1 MATKN
6 GGPRPGA
13 GRKPKADKYVAD
25 INKAEK
31 KIRDKL
37 PDIVDAQ
44 IGLAL
49 GVVVK
54 EFNPITQEDYFYKT
68 VPDRAAGQY
77 LMNRIMGAP
86 LQKIAPTSPDGK
98 EPYDNTGNSALAEL
112 HSRLDKILDKEG
124 TGEAS

>member
-6 GGPRPGA
+6 GGSRPGA
-13 GRKPKADKYVAD
+13 GRKPKADKYIAD

-54 EFNPITQEDYFYKT
+54 EKNPITFEDQYYT
-68 VPDRAAGQY
+68 TIPDRAAGQY
-77 LMNRIMGAP
+77 LMNRIMGTP
-86 LQKIAPTSPDGK
+86 TQKQEVSGPEGGPIPVQFLP
-98 EPYDNTGNSALAEL
+98 EPSYEAAVNSITKKAKSLE
-112 HSRLDKILDKEG
+112 
-124 TGEAS
+124 TP